1 MQNSIARHPAKA
13 MGIEN
18 EVGAIEAGKRADL
31 IIVEEMSGIP
41 VVMKAMVGGRVVYNA
56 RYSTA
61 ENSVCAGRLTETEA
75 A

>member
-1 MQNSIARHPAKA
+1 MMVSLHPAKA

-31 IIVEEMSGIP
+31 IIVEEISGIP
-41 VVMKAMVGGRVVYNA
+41 VVMKTMVGGRVVYNA
-56 RYSTA
+56 GYSTA